1 MTLGAIPQADAGPGE
16 PGEEEPEDP
25 AVTAAHK
32 KLEEMQL
39 TDDPDSIPII
49 PSSHEKADMLMA
61 YSTVPG
67 TNIPIEILLS
77 EKQAIS
83 KAPLLEVLEFQ
94 DLFNLIFLSTIN
106 RFNLI

>member
-1 MTLGAIPQADAGPGE
+1 MLRLSCRRFSVTDFKSRNLVSDGVTLGAIPEPDMGPGE
-16 PGEEEPEDP
+16 PGEDP

-67 TNIPIEILLS
+67 MYPSYQVQIYRL
-77 EKQAIS
+77 K
-83 KAPLLEVLEFQ
+83 F
-94 DLFNLIFLSTIN
+94 F
-106 RFNLI
+106 